1 MLIFN
6 NLAYTFE
13 FRHGSCHISSVQLIM
28 MFCIQRD
35 HPIFFGW
42 LSSSTSHSAPKPNL
56 AKRRLA
62 IPPSSASLLLPPIHA
77 TRWKQRLGIWLK
89 QWVADHQQLFPSLF
103 LPKIRVIETRSATL
117 GDQLFNYRGWQQ
129 RWTPDTH
136 FRCACFDVSSQ
147 HLLYA
152 HSHAVILSHFDSVFS
167 QIGSDIM
174 AASMKDQY
182 YGSTDKLLDQLRQ
195 KIRRLACRLRIR
207 SSTFLTDIQVA
218 LQEIIDEHHSNLT
231 SSSRWTSEAIT
242 LTASPLK
249 NWVVTPADHFPSL
262 AHVLCPALF
271 SRLLHS
277 TFCTGEVFVP
287 CRQPAA
293 AFRAHMLTTIPLR
306 TSVNMPGD
314 FGYKHHCPQREFY
327 PSLARIG

>member
-1 MLIFN
+1 MRELLSAAFPPTQ
-6 NLAYTFE
+6 LYYLLRLVE
-13 FRHGSCHISSVQLIM
+13 FVNEPFRS
-28 MFCIQRD
+28 
-35 HPIFFGW
+35 
-42 LSSSTSHSAPKPNL
+42 K
-56 AKRRLA
+56 AKRHIAVILTKRRRA
-62 IPPSSASLLLPPIHA
+62 IPPSSANLLLPPLHA

-89 QWVADHQQLFPSLF
+89 QWVADRQQLFPSLF

-117 GDQLFNYRGWQQ
+117 GDRIFKYRGWQQ

-136 FRCACFDVSSQ
+136 FRCSCFDVSSQ
-147 HLLYA
+147 HLLFAY
-152 HSHAVILSHFDSVFS
+152 SHAVILSHFESVFS
-167 QIGSDIM
+167 QIDPDVM

-182 YGSTDKLLDQLRQ
+182 YGSTEKLLDQLCQ
-195 KIRRLACRLRIR
+195 KIRRLACRLRLR
-207 SSTFLTDIQVA
+207 TSTFLTDIQVI
-218 LQEIIDEHHSNLT
+218 LQEIIDEHHSNLS
-231 SSSRWTSEAIT
+231 SSSRWTSEMNT
-242 LTASPLK
+242 PTVSLLK
-249 NWVVTPADHFPSL
+249 NWVVTPADHFPSR

-306 TSVNMPGD
+306 IQRDS
-314 FGYKHHCPQREFY
+314 GYKHHCPQREFF